1 VSATLVIEASRGWSP
16 LRLKE
21 LWAYRELI
29 YFLAWR
35 DVKVRYKQTALGILW
50 AVFQP
55 FMTMV
60 VFRVFFGALAGIPS
74 DGLPYPLFALAALV
88 PWMFFSNAV
97 GTAAGSL
104 LGNATLLTR
113 VYFPR
118 LAIPIA
124 GIAAAAVDLVCTL
137 GVFALVAGYFRHA
150 PGASLFLLPCVVV
163 VAAVVALGVGI
174 WLAALTARFRDVRY
188 LIPFFLQLWL
198 FATPVAYP
206 SSLVPAR
213 WQTLY
218 ALNPM
223 VGVID
228 GFRSVLLGQPDMSF
242 ARLAWAAAVGMV
254 VLVTGALV
262 FRRIER
268 TLADSV

>member
-1 VSATLVIEASRGWSP
+1 MTLVIEASRGWSP

-35 DVKVRYKQTALGILW
+35 DVKVRYKQTVLGIGW

-60 VFRVFFGALAGIPS
+60 VFSIFFGAFAGIPS
-74 DGLPYPLFALAALV
+74 DGLPYPLFALGALV
-88 PWMFFSNAV
+88 PWTFFSNAV

-104 LGNATLLTR
+104 LGNVPLITR

-118 LAIPIA
+118 LAVPIA
-124 GIAAAAVDLVCTL
+124 GVAAASVDLACGL
-137 GVFALVAGYFRHA
+137 GVFALVAVYFGHA
-150 PGASLFLLPCVVV
+150 PGAAIVLLPVVV
-163 VAAVVALGVGI
+163 LVAALVALGVGI
-174 WLAALTARFRDVRY
+174 WLAALTAKFRDVRY

-206 SSLVPAR
+206 STLVPAR
-213 WQTLY
+213 WQALY

-228 GFRSVLLGQPDMSF
+228 GFRAVLLGQPELS
-242 ARLAWAAAVGMV
+242 AVRLAWAAALGAV
-254 VLVTGALV
+254 VLLSGALV
-262 FRRIER
+262 FKRIER